1 MTSFWD
7 QVLAF
12 ATETSHTIGKELLD
26 RVAHSRYRQAVEK
39 EDGSL
44 VTECDTWA
52 DAAIRQAIAETFPT
66 HGILSEEGTHHLP
79 DTDWCWV
86 IDPIDGT
93 TNFARGIPVWGISLG
108 LLYRGYPVFGCVY
121 LPPIHQLF
129 HGFWAGD
136 LEREAIAQMDLPPI
150 PTGAYCNQIPIQV
163 NSLPRGSNSLFSLC
177 SRSMKHAPHPFS
189 CKIRAVGVASY
200 NLLTVAAGI
209 TVGALE
215 ATPKVWDIS
224 AVWVI
229 LHAAGGIWVDLS
241 GKPAFPLLPG
251 YSYGTKQ
258 HPCLVVNQAN
268 LIAPLREELKV

>member
-7 QVLAF
+7 QILAF
-12 ATETSHTIGKELLD
+12 ASDTSHIIGTELLSKI
-26 RVAHSRYRQAVEK
+26 VHSRYRQAAEK

-44 VTECDTWA
+44 VTECDIWA
-52 DAAIRQAIAETFPT
+52 DATIRRAIAQSFPD
-66 HGILSEEGTHHLP
+66 HGGLSEEGSHQFP
-79 DTDWCWV
+79 NSDWCWIV
-86 IDPIDGT
+86 DPIDGT
-93 TNFARGIPVWGISLG
+93 TTFARGIPLWGISLG

-121 LPPIHQLF
+121 FPPVDQLF

-136 LEREAIAQMDLPPI
+136 SASAQSPLAPMPI
-150 PTGAYCNQIPIQV
+150 GADCNNKLIQV
-163 NSLPRGSNSLFSLC
+163 NTSGRGSNSLFSLC
-177 SRSMKHAPHPFS
+177 SRSMKYAAHPFS

-229 LHAAGGIWVDLS
+229 LHAAGGVWVDLP
-241 GKPAFPLLPG
+241 GTPAFPLAFDQ
-251 YSYGTKQ
+251 SYGTRE
-258 HPCLVVNQAN
+258 HPVLAVNHNN
-268 LIAPLREELKV
+268 LIGPFRQELKV